1 MLPDRC
7 SNRQSSLKADTRNS
21 RGTIFTVY
29 IRHIITKKDFTSNF
43 LCNAK
48 NNESLNTYLADA
60 IVKHDFGEKNVVITV
75 NDYVYC
81 NNSAMDETLANLR
94 MTFRQEETDTKI
106 IVHLSDCIRSGHD
119 NVIVNTAY
127 TDVVTLVLAY
137 QPYFKRPCHI
147 IIDFNFGSNRRS
159 YDINKIVCSIPTDV
173 LLGLMFF
180 YVFTGSDVTSSFYQL
195 SKVTW
200 WNL

>member
-1 MLPDRC
+1 
-7 SNRQSSLKADTRNS
+7 
-21 RGTIFTVY
+21 
-29 IRHIITKKDFTSNF
+29 
-43 LCNAK
+43 
-48 NNESLNTYLADA
+48 
-60 IVKHDFGEKNVVITV
+60 
-75 NDYVYC
+75 
-81 NNSAMDETLANLR
+81 MDETLANLR
-94 MTFRQEETDTKI
+94 MTFCQEETDTKI

-147 IIDFNFGSNRRS
+147 IIDFNFGSNRGF
-159 YDINKIVCSIPTDV
+159 YDINKIGCSIPTDV
-173 LLGLMFF
+173 LPGLMFF

-200 WNL
+200 WNLWCNNIFITPVFSKLSWTPRAITESDFTDIERFVCMAYDPQKRFNVTDINKL